1 MSKNEG
7 FVWDSIINNPA
18 RHEEINRRSADENRR
33 RAEREERLCQFNY
46 ATADRKR
53 TRMEVQ
59 ACRYVTSALAAGVVA
74 CLAAYGGLNW
84 LAWILGIVAA
94 GLALIA
100 SFGFGRISEIDRN
113 KKRSTSRSNSS
124 ESSPQEQT
132 YTDNVTAE
140 MEETVR

>member
-1 MSKNEG
+1 MKLSRPYSLCSAPRQSLEG
-7 FVWDSIINNPA
+7 
-18 RHEEINRRSADENRR
+18 
-33 RAEREERLCQFNY
+33 LY
-46 ATADRKR
+46 AIT
-53 TRMEVQ
+53 VQ
-59 ACRYVTSALAAGVVA
+59 R
-74 CLAAYGGLNW
+74 
-84 LAWILGIVAA
+84 AWIFGIVAA